1 MGLVTATST
10 DEAHKTHKQEMLDLL
25 HKADV
30 WHEQQVKVRINK
42 KKKMLHRDFQRAI
55 WWAIQNLDDESV
67 EINN

>member
-1 MGLVTATST
+1 MELVTATST
-10 DEAHKTHKQEMLDLL
+10 DDAPKTHKQEMLALL
-25 HKADV
+25 HKADI

-55 WWAIQNLDDESV
+55 WWAIQNLDDEFV